1 MTDAF
6 APSGIDG
13 TEGTDVADG
22 SHELLSRLRIIEEQ
36 PLPTR
41 ADAYAALHD
50 ELAVRLESAP
60 PR

>member
-1 MTDAF
+1 MTDA
-6 APSGIDG
+6 PDTDRGDDG
-13 TEGTDVADG
+13 AQ
-22 SHELLSRLRIIEEQ
+22 ELLSRLRIIEEQ

-50 ELAVRLESAP
+50 ELAARLESTP